1 MRFLSRLT
9 VNAGL
14 LATTVI
20 SLTACTGES
29 ADTAAPILTT
39 MDTSSAAET
48 TSSTVPDQPTA
59 SPKKTEEGKENSTP
73 AEKEEGQTAIDK
85 DDGAKADLGN
95 APSGTRCGEINGNDG
110 SPLLAIAITD
120 GADCTTG
127 LEMLETYLSPNP
139 PGTMHP
145 GSAAIWESPEGWM
158 CSSRVIPP
166 GFEDTPE
173 NRKIGCG
180 PNTSER
186 SVILLSPN
194 EAAQYGL

>member
-9 VNAGL
+9 VSAGL
-14 LATTVI
+14 LATTVV

-29 ADTAAPILTT
+29 ADTAAPVLTT

-59 SPKKTEEGKENSTP
+59 SPEKTEEETH
-73 AEKEEGQTAIDK
+73 AEKEKEESQTADDK
-85 DDGAKADLGN
+85 DDGAKVDLGN
-95 APSGTRCGEINGNDG
+95 APSGTHCGEINGNDG

-166 GFEDTPE
+166 GFEDIPA

-186 SVILLSPN
+186 SVILLSPD
-194 EAAQYGL
+194 EVAQYGL